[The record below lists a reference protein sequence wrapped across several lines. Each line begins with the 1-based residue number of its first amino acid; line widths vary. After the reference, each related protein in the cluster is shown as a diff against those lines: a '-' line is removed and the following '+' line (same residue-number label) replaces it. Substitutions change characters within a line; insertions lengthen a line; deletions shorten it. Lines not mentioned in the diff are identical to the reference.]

1 MDIITIQRLERNFR
15 LGMQG
20 VGAIVLAILAVHY
33 LGL

>member
-1 MDIITIQRLERNFR
+1 MDITAIQRLENNFR

-20 VGAIVLAILAVHY
+20 VGLIVLAILAVHY